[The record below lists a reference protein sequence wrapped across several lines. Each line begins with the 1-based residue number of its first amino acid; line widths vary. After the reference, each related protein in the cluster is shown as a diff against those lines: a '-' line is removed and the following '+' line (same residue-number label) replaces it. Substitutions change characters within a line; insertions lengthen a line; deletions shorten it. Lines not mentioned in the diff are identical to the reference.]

1 MIKKVSPILFALQ
14 FIFLR
19 CLPLAGLGSYDRGW
33 TPKEFHQN
41 YLKFEIKNYKD
52 RKNYEPNRFFSKIN
66 QYRFILKWLDPDVYF
81 PYTKGDRIP
90 RPINPPE
97 DYYIN
102 KRDLLN
108 RNVIRQIMEGDRR
121 SFFAYDCE
129 YWMPLLPGK
138 NEYDFYIID
147 ENEGRK
153 EGIWP
158 EFDLP
163 EDHSVRMKI
172 TPAMRT
178 KGSDPA
184 NRRTGWY
191 STDPELTR
199 KGFIIEFTIEKN
211 RPGEQEPVCDLGI
224 GS

>member
-1 MIKKVSPILFALQ
+1 MKVLPLFFILLFS
-14 FIFLR
+14 FFR
-19 CLPLAGLGSYDRGW
+19 CVSLAGLGGYDRGW

-52 RKNYEPNRFFSKIN
+52 RKNYEPHRTFYKIN
-66 QYRFILKWLDPDVYF
+66 QYYFVLKWLDPDVHF
-81 PYTKGDRIP
+81 PYTKNDRIP
-90 RPINPPE
+90 RSINPPE

-102 KRDLLN
+102 KKDLLN
-108 RNVIRQIMEGDRR
+108 RNRIRQIMEGDRR
-121 SFFAYDCE
+121 DYFAYDCE

-147 ENEGRK
+147 ENEGRRD
-153 EGIWP
+153 GAWP

-163 EDHSVRMKI
+163 EGHSVRMKV

-178 KGSDPA
+178 KGSDPL
-184 NRRTGWY
+184 NRISGWY

-199 KGFIIEFTIEKN
+199 QGFIIEFTIEKN
-211 RPGEQEPVCDLGI
+211 RPGEQEPVCDLGV
-224 GS
+224 GP